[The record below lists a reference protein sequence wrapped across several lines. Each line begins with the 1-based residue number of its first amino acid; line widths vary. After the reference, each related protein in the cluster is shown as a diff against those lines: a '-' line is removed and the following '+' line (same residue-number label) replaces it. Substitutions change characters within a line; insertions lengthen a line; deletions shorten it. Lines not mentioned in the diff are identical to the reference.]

1 MSISLLQSMPTSF
14 AEKPLNE
21 SDVNADPFT
30 EFQHRFNEAVQAGVP
45 ETNAMVLST
54 ASQNGNVSARYVLLR
69 SLDERGFVFFTNYES
84 RKSTDLAENERAHLL
99 FYWREVGLQIRI
111 EGSVMKVSEQE
122 SKDYFDSRGRDSRI
136 GAWASPQSRVIESRE
151 TLERAV
157 AELSTRFA
165 EGEVPLPPFWGGYR
179 VVPTSF
185 EFWQGRESR
194 LHDRLRYVRSDA
206 DSTWKLE
213 RLAP

>member
-1 MSISLLQSMPTSF
+1 MNIPLLQSMPTSF

-21 SDVNADPFT
+21 NDVHRDPFT
-30 EFQHRFNEAVQAGVP
+30 EFRNRFNDAVEAGVP

-54 ASQNGNVSARYVLLR
+54 ASRDGGVSARFVLLR
-69 SLDERGFVFFTNYES
+69 SLDDRGFVFFTNYES
-84 RKSTDLAENERAHLL
+84 RKSADLAENPSAHLL

-111 EGSVMKVSEQE
+111 EGSVEKVSVQE
-122 SKDYFDSRGRDSRI
+122 SKDYFDSRARESRI
-136 GAWASPQSRVIESRE
+136 GAWASPQSRVIDGRE

-157 AELSTRFA
+157 QELGDRFA
-165 EGEVPLPPFWGGYR
+165 DGDVPLPPFWGGFR
-179 VVPTSF
+179 LVPSCF

-194 LHDRLRYVRSDA
+194 LHDRLRYTVSGADA
-206 DSTWKLE
+206 AWVIE